1 MSDFTQAE
9 LEKAVTAYLK
19 RLEYN
24 KRWQEKN
31 ADKVAA
37 YRHKYNVAK
46 WQKEKAALK
55 QAREA
60 GLL

>member
-1 MSDFTQAE
+1 MEFTNAQ
-9 LEKAVTAYLK
+9 LEKAVSNHLK

-24 KRWQEKN
+24 KAWRERNPEKVK
-31 ADKVAA
+31 AT
-37 YRHKYNVAK
+37 RREYNKRK
-46 WQKEKAALK
+46 WQIEKAALA